1 MRKILSLLIAVVL
14 GVSTAFATTVY
25 CKMTHSWWT
34 QNNAAIAVHYW
45 GGAAETTWPGVRMEA
60 VTGEEGTWSCDV
72 PADVAGLIFVR
83 VNGTGKITDWGAK
96 TVDLT
101 LPTDGKNLFTI
112 NETESWG
119 EPGCNGVWSK
129 YVASEPVTP
138 TLENGFYL
146 IGKINGVEGWS
157 AADLSADRKFA
168 ANPEN
173 PAEFVVSATLAVGDE
188 IKVVN
193 VVNDAITAWYPAD
206 GNYVV
211 DAAHAGEKD
220 IYFQETY
227 KAEWVAFGGYFW
239 MGANEEPQVE
249 KYCEKPAGH
258 QKDPNYADA
267 NGRVLLTIQKIAD
280 SNNIRVAIKNNA
292 AAGNTKPG
300 LNFLWVNAEG
310 ATGGVV
316 RYGDGTHAE
325 ADVEEVSVI
334 VPFAEARESYNFINI
349 HWAYS
354 GWAGEWAIDGLTV
367 TAAELCEGAAP
378 EPPVEPTLANGFYLI
393 GQNGWDVAALSADLL
408 FAANPEAV
416 GEYVLNTTL
425 AEGQKI
431 KVVKVENNAIVAWYP
446 DGMGTEYTVDAAHAG
461 EKDIY
466 FQETY
471 KAEWVAFGGYFW
483 MGANEEPQVEKY
495 CEKPAGHQKD
505 PNYAD
510 ANGRVLLTIQKIAD
524 SNNIRVA
531 IKNNAAAGNTKPG
544 LNFLWVNAEG
554 ATGGVVRYGD
564 GTHAEADVEEVSVIV
579 PFAEARESYNFIN
592 IHWAYSGWAGEW
604 AIDGLTVTAAELCEG
619 AAPEPPVEPTL
630 ANGFYLIGQN
640 GWDVAALSADLL
652 FAANPEAV
660 GEYVLNTTLAE
671 GQKIKVVKVENN
683 AIVAWYPDGMGT
695 EYTVDA
701 AHAGEKDIYFQ
712 ETYKTDWATFG
723 GYFWMGSNDPTA
735 ISNTAADA
743 KAVKVLRNGQILIK
757 KGDKTYNVIGAIVR

>member
-25 CKMTHSWWT
+25 CKMTHSWWCADG
-34 QNNAAIAVHYW
+34 AAVAVHYW
-45 GGAAETTWPGVRMEA
+45 GGADETKWPGVRMTP
-60 VTGEEGTWSCDV
+60 VSGEEGTWSYDV

-83 VNGTGKITDWGAK
+83 VNGTGTISDWGAK

-112 NETESWG
+112 TNETASWG
-119 EPGCNGVWSK
+119 APGCNGEWSK

-173 PAEFVVSATLAVGDE
+173 PAEFVVSTTLAVGDE

-211 DAAHAGEKD
+211 DAAHAGENKD

-227 KAEWVAFGGYFW
+227 KAEWAAFGGYFW
-239 MGANEEPQVE
+239 TGANEEPQVE
-249 KYCEKPAGH
+249 KYCEKPSGH
-258 QKDPNYADA
+258 QKDPNFD
-267 NGRVLLTIQKIAD
+267 NPDGRILLTIEKGEG
-280 SNNIRVAIKNNA
+280 NNIVVKIKNNA

-325 ADVEEVSVI
+325 ADVEEISVI

-354 GWAGEWAIDGLTV
+354 GWEGEWAIDGLTV
-367 TAAELCEGAAP
+367 TTAELCEGAAP

-393 GQNGWDVAALSADLL
+393 GQNGWEVAALSADLL
-408 FAANPEAV
+408 FAANPETE
-416 GEYVLNTTL
+416 GEYKLTTTL
-425 AEGQKI
+425 AEDQTI

-446 DGMGTEYTVDAAHAG
+446 DGTDNEYTVDAAHAG

-471 KAEWVAFGGYFW
+471 KE
-483 MGANEEPQVEKY
+483 
-495 CEKPAGHQKD
+495 
-505 PNYAD
+505 
-510 ANGRVLLTIQKIAD
+510 
-524 SNNIRVA
+524 
-531 IKNNAAAGNTKPG
+531 
-544 LNFLWVNAEG
+544 
-554 ATGGVVRYGD
+554 
-564 GTHAEADVEEVSVIV
+564 
-579 PFAEARESYNFIN
+579 
-592 IHWAYSGWAGEW
+592 
-604 AIDGLTVTAAELCEG
+604 
-619 AAPEPPVEPTL
+619 
-630 ANGFYLIGQN
+630 
-640 GWDVAALSADLL
+640 
-652 FAANPEAV
+652 
-660 GEYVLNTTLAE
+660 
-671 GQKIKVVKVENN
+671 
-683 AIVAWYPDGMGT
+683 
-695 EYTVDA
+695 
-701 AHAGEKDIYFQ
+701 
-712 ETYKTDWATFG
+712 DWATFG

-743 KAVKVLRNGQILIK
+743 KAVKVLRNGQFLIK
-757 KGDKTYNVIGAIVR
+757 KGDKTYNVMGAIVR

>member
-25 CKMTHSWWT
+25 CKMTHSWW
-34 QNNAAIAVHYW
+34 NADGAAVAVHYW
-45 GGAAETTWPGVRMEA
+45 GGADETKWPGVRMTP
-60 VTGEEGTWSCDV
+60 VSGEEGTWSCDV
-72 PADVAGLIFVR
+72 PADAAGLVFVR
-83 VNGTGKITDWGAK
+83 VNGTGAIDYWNAQTA
-96 TVDLT
+96 DLS
-101 LPTDGKNLFTI
+101 LPTDDKDLYTI
-112 NETESWG
+112 TSASAVWSNQGVVTG
-119 EPGCNGVWSK
+119 EWSK

-146 IGKINGVEGWS
+146 IGKINGVEGWT

-173 PAEFVVSATLAVGDE
+173 PAEFVVSTTLAVGDE

-211 DAAHAGEKD
+211 DAAHAGENKD

-227 KAEWVAFGGYFW
+227 KAEWAAFGGYFW

-354 GWAGEWAIDGLTV
+354 GWEGEWAIDGLTV

-408 FAANPEAV
+408 FAANPETE
-416 GEYVLNTTL
+416 GEYKLTTTL
-425 AEGQKI
+425 AEGQTI
-431 KVVKVENNAIVAWYP
+431 KVVKVENDAIVAWYP

-471 KAEWVAFGGYFW
+471 KAEW
-483 MGANEEPQVEKY
+483 
-495 CEKPAGHQKD
+495 
-505 PNYAD
+505 
-510 ANGRVLLTIQKIAD
+510 
-524 SNNIRVA
+524 
-531 IKNNAAAGNTKPG
+531 AA
-544 LNFLWVNAEG
+544 
-554 ATGGVVRYGD
+554 
-564 GTHAEADVEEVSVIV
+564 
-579 PFAEARESYNFIN
+579 
-592 IHWAYSGWAGEW
+592 
-604 AIDGLTVTAAELCEG
+604 
-619 AAPEPPVEPTL
+619 
-630 ANGFYLIGQN
+630 
-640 GWDVAALSADLL
+640 
-652 FAANPEAV
+652 
-660 GEYVLNTTLAE
+660 
-671 GQKIKVVKVENN
+671 
-683 AIVAWYPDGMGT
+683 
-695 EYTVDA
+695 
-701 AHAGEKDIYFQ
+701 
-712 ETYKTDWATFG
+712 FG
-723 GYFWMGSNDPTA
+723 GYFWMGSNESTA

-743 KAVKVLRNGQILIK
+743 PAVKVLRNGQFLIK
-757 KGDKTYNVIGAIVR
+757 KGDKTYNVMGVIVR

>member
-34 QNNAAIAVHYW
+34 QGGAAVAVHYW
-45 GGAAETTWPGVRMEA
+45 GGADETKWPGVRMTP
-60 VTGEEGTWSCDV
+60 VSGEEGTWSYDV

-83 VNGTGKITDWGAK
+83 VNGTGAILDWGAK

-157 AADLSADRKFA
+157 AAALSADLLFA
-168 ANPEN
+168 ANPET
-173 PAEFVVSATLAVGDE
+173 EGEYKLTTTLAEDQT
-188 IKVVN
+188 IKVVKVEN
-193 VVNDAITAWYPAD
+193 NAIVAWYPD
-206 GNYVV
+206 GTDNEYTV

-227 KAEWVAFGGYFW
+227 KAEWAAFGGHFW

-249 KYCEKPAGH
+249 KYCEKPSGH
-258 QKDPNYADA
+258 QKDPNFADP
-267 NGRVLLTIQKIAD
+267 NGRILLTIEKGEG
-280 SNNIRVAIKNNA
+280 NNIVVKIKNNA

-354 GWAGEWAIDGLTV
+354 GWDGEWAIDGLTV

-408 FAANPEAV
+408 FAANPEAE

-431 KVVKVENNAIVAWYP
+431 KVVKVENDAIVAWYP

-471 KAEWVAFGGYFW
+471 K
-483 MGANEEPQVEKY
+483 Q
-495 CEKPAGHQKD
+495 
-505 PNYAD
+505 
-510 ANGRVLLTIQKIAD
+510 
-524 SNNIRVA
+524 
-531 IKNNAAAGNTKPG
+531 
-544 LNFLWVNAEG
+544 
-554 ATGGVVRYGD
+554 
-564 GTHAEADVEEVSVIV
+564 
-579 PFAEARESYNFIN
+579 
-592 IHWAYSGWAGEW
+592 
-604 AIDGLTVTAAELCEG
+604 
-619 AAPEPPVEPTL
+619 
-630 ANGFYLIGQN
+630 
-640 GWDVAALSADLL
+640 
-652 FAANPEAV
+652 
-660 GEYVLNTTLAE
+660 
-671 GQKIKVVKVENN
+671 
-683 AIVAWYPDGMGT
+683 
-695 EYTVDA
+695 
-701 AHAGEKDIYFQ
+701 
-712 ETYKTDWATFG
+712 DWAAFG

-743 KAVKVLRNGQILIK
+743 KAVKVLRNGQFLIK
-757 KGDKTYNVIGAIVR
+757 KGEKTYNVMGAIVR

>member
-25 CKMTHSWWT
+25 CEMTHSWWCADG
-34 QNNAAIAVHYW
+34 AAVAVHYW
-45 GGAAETTWPGVRMEA
+45 GGADETKWPGVRMTP
-60 VTGEEGTWSCDV
+60 VSGEEGTWSYDV

-83 VNGTGKITDWGAK
+83 VNGTGAISDWGAK

-112 NETESWG
+112 TNETASWG
-119 EPGCNGVWSK
+119 APGCNGEWSK
-129 YVASEPVTP
+129 YAASEPVTP

-157 AADLSADRKFA
+157 AADLSADHKFA

-211 DAAHAGEKD
+211 DAAHAGENKD

-227 KAEWVAFGGYFW
+227 KAEWAAFGGYFW

-249 KYCEKPAGH
+249 KYCEKPSGH
-258 QKDPNYADA
+258 LKDPNFGDPS
-267 NGRVLLTIQKIAD
+267 GRILLTIAKGEG
-280 SNNIRVAIKNNA
+280 NNIVVKIKNNNE
-292 AAGNTKPG
+292 AGNPKTG
-300 LNFLWVNAEG
+300 LNFLRVNAEG
-310 ATGGVV
+310 ATGGEV

-354 GWAGEWAIDGLTV
+354 GWEGEWAIDGLTV

-408 FAANPEAV
+408 FAANPETE
-416 GEYVLNTTL
+416 GEYKLTTTL
-425 AEGQKI
+425 AEGQTI

-471 KAEWVAFGGYFW
+471 KAEW
-483 MGANEEPQVEKY
+483 
-495 CEKPAGHQKD
+495 
-505 PNYAD
+505 
-510 ANGRVLLTIQKIAD
+510 
-524 SNNIRVA
+524 
-531 IKNNAAAGNTKPG
+531 AA
-544 LNFLWVNAEG
+544 
-554 ATGGVVRYGD
+554 
-564 GTHAEADVEEVSVIV
+564 
-579 PFAEARESYNFIN
+579 
-592 IHWAYSGWAGEW
+592 
-604 AIDGLTVTAAELCEG
+604 
-619 AAPEPPVEPTL
+619 
-630 ANGFYLIGQN
+630 
-640 GWDVAALSADLL
+640 
-652 FAANPEAV
+652 
-660 GEYVLNTTLAE
+660 
-671 GQKIKVVKVENN
+671 
-683 AIVAWYPDGMGT
+683 
-695 EYTVDA
+695 
-701 AHAGEKDIYFQ
+701 
-712 ETYKTDWATFG
+712 FG

-743 KAVKVLRNGQILIK
+743 KAVKVLRNGQFLIK
-757 KGDKTYNVIGAIVR
+757 KGDKTYNVMGAIVR

>member
-25 CKMTHSWWT
+25 CKMTHSWW
-34 QNNAAIAVHYW
+34 NADGAAVAVHYW
-45 GGAAETTWPGVRMEA
+45 GGADETKWPGVRMTP
-60 VTGEEGTWSCDV
+60 VSGEEGTWSCDV
-72 PADVAGLIFVR
+72 PADAAGLVFVR
-83 VNGTGKITDWGAK
+83 VNGTGAIDYWNAQTA
-96 TVDLT
+96 DLS
-101 LPTDGKNLFTI
+101 LPTDDKDLYTI
-112 NETESWG
+112 TSASAVWSNQGVVT
-119 EPGCNGVWSK
+119 GVWSK

-146 IGKINGVEGWS
+146 IGKINGVEGWT

-227 KAEWVAFGGYFW
+227 KAEWATFGGHFW
-239 MGANEEPQVE
+239 MGANKEPQVE

-258 QKDPNYADA
+258 QKDPNFD
-267 NGRVLLTIQKIAD
+267 NPSGRILLTIAKGEG
-280 SNNIRVAIKNNA
+280 NNIVVKIKNNNE
-292 AAGNTKPG
+292 AGNPKTG

-354 GWAGEWAIDGLTV
+354 GWDGEWAIDGLTV

-408 FAANPEAV
+408 FAANPETE
-416 GEYVLNTTL
+416 GEYKLTTTL
-425 AEGQKI
+425 AEDQTI

-446 DGMGTEYTVDAAHAG
+446 DGTDNEYTVDAAHAG

-471 KAEWVAFGGYFW
+471 KQDWVA
-483 MGANEEPQVEKY
+483 
-495 CEKPAGHQKD
+495 
-505 PNYAD
+505 
-510 ANGRVLLTIQKIAD
+510 
-524 SNNIRVA
+524 
-531 IKNNAAAGNTKPG
+531 
-544 LNFLWVNAEG
+544 
-554 ATGGVVRYGD
+554 
-564 GTHAEADVEEVSVIV
+564 
-579 PFAEARESYNFIN
+579 
-592 IHWAYSGWAGEW
+592 
-604 AIDGLTVTAAELCEG
+604 
-619 AAPEPPVEPTL
+619 
-630 ANGFYLIGQN
+630 
-640 GWDVAALSADLL
+640 
-652 FAANPEAV
+652 
-660 GEYVLNTTLAE
+660 
-671 GQKIKVVKVENN
+671 
-683 AIVAWYPDGMGT
+683 
-695 EYTVDA
+695 
-701 AHAGEKDIYFQ
+701 
-712 ETYKTDWATFG
+712 FG

-743 KAVKVLRNGQILIK
+743 KAVKVLRNGQFLIK
-757 KGDKTYNVIGAIVR
+757 KGDKTYNVMGAIVR